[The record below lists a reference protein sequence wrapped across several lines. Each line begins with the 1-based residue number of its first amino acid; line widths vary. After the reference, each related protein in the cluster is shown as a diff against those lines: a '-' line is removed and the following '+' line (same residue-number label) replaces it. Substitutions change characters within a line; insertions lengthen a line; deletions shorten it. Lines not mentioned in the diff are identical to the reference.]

1 MSIGV
6 ALATGVFK
14 TYNDKVR
21 AQAEAEREAAIKAEE
36 REAGFELATFKAG
49 LEEGNI
55 RLRAKLDRE
64 LVLTLNTSGERHKGC
79 ANNTPRN

>member
-6 ALATGVFK
+6 AFATGVFK

-64 LVLTLNTSGERHKGC
+64 LSDAEYERERHKGC
-79 ANNTPRN
+79 VNNTPRN